1 MSIIRF
7 LTWQTYYIVK
17 TLKEMEQRIMAT
29 VDEAIQAFAD
39 KINADFAPI
48 QDGIAALNTQVQT
61 LTAQIATLQNSPGV
75 ISAAD
80 QATLDKVEATAAG
93 IAGSLAG
100 IATQTA
106 QPIAAPPPAQP

>member
-1 MSIIRF
+1 MRIIRF

-17 TLKEMEQRIMAT
+17 TLKEMEQRIMST

-39 KINADFAPI
+39 KTNADFAQI
-48 QDGIAALNTQVQT
+48 QDGIAALNSQVQT
-61 LTAQIATLQNSPGV
+61 LTAQIATLQNSPGT

-93 IAGSLAG
+93 LASSVAALNTQTSSP
-100 IATQTA
+100 IAT
-106 QPIAAPPPAQP
+106 PPPVQP